1 MTASNG
7 YAVFFFPPALE
18 ALGDAIKPY
27 LQDSPSGPH
36 VLCNEIDT
44 GGALLEMTI
53 QGVTRDGGSVMLD
66 LMVPTSMVRMI
77 VSSQNDASFG
87 FGPRVA
93 EAMVSMPL
101 VGVGGSVDSKGDG
114 GATPGKG
121 KAKSKKAAAK
131 LAKGKPKAGSKS
143 SKSKPVKSK
152 PTKSKPTKSKPAKS
166 TPAKS
171 KPAKSKPARPKQK
184 SGRKA

>member
-27 LQDSPSGPH
+27 LKDSPAGLH

-53 QGVTRDGGSVMLD
+53 QGVTGDGNTVVLD

-77 VSSQNDASFG
+77 VSSQSDASFG
-87 FGPRVA
+87 FGPRIA
-93 EAMVSMPL
+93 EAVASVPL
-101 VGVGGSVDSKGDG
+101 VPAGIKGNGGET
-114 GATPGKG
+114 AARGKE
-121 KAKSKKAAAK
+121 KDKKAAARPVK
-131 LAKGKPKAGSKS
+131 GKSRAGNKSPKGKPAKGKSARKKSTKKKSTKS
-143 SKSKPVKSK
+143 SK
-152 PTKSKPTKSKPAKS
+152 
-166 TPAKS
+166 
-171 KPAKSKPARPKQK
+171 
-184 SGRKA
+184 GRA